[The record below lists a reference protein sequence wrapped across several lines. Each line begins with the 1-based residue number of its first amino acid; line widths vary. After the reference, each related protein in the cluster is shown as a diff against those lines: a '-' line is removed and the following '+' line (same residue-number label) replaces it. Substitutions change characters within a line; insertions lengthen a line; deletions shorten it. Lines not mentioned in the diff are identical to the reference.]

1 MNLRQQ
7 WIEALES
14 GKYEQGI
21 FFLKNRGQYCCL
33 GVLCEVAG
41 LKGQEKE
48 GITHY
53 EGDSRTISIE
63 LCRSVGLRAGQQ
75 IDLAS
80 LNDCGAN
87 FKYIAQWLRDHDT
100 KPD

>member
-14 GKYEQGI
+14 GKYPQGR

-41 LKGQEKE
+41 IPKE
-48 GITHY
+48 ERPDGTYYNGSRISITLGWMKAVNLG
-53 EGDSRTISIE
+53 EGDLYTI
-63 LCRSVGLRAGQQ
+63 AQ
-75 IDLAS
+75 
-80 LNDCGAN
+80 LNDMGKD

>member
-14 GKYEQGI
+14 GKYPQGR
-21 FFLKNRGQYCCL
+21 FFLKNRGLYCCL

-48 GITHY
+48 GITSY
-53 EGDSRTISIE
+53 DGDSRSISTD
-63 LCRSVGLRAGQQ
+63 LCHSVGLRAGQQ

-80 LNDCGAN
+80 LNDSGAS
-87 FKYIAQWLRDHDT
+87 FKYIAQWLRDHDRESN
-100 KPD
+100 